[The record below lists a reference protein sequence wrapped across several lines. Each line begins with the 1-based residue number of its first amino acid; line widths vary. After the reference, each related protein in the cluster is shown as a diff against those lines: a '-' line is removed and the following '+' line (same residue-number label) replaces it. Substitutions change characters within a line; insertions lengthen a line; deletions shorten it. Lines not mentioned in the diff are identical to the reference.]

1 MGSAAVLV
9 WTISAYDTLPYLAL
23 IRLQR
28 THTRMR
34 HIARQSGRSDQ
45 QQRKEASDQEC
56 RAEIRLAADCA
67 PAARTRQ
74 GATEKPPNHP
84 INPKEGICDS
94 G

>member
-1 MGSAAVLV
+1 M
-9 WTISAYDTLPYLAL
+9 IC
-23 IRLQR
+23 LQR
-28 THTRMR
+28 THMRMR
-34 HIARQSGRSDQ
+34 RIVRRSGGLIGLRSGRSDQ
-45 QQRKEASDQEC
+45 QQRKDASDQEC
-56 RAEIRLAADCA
+56 QVEIRLAADCA